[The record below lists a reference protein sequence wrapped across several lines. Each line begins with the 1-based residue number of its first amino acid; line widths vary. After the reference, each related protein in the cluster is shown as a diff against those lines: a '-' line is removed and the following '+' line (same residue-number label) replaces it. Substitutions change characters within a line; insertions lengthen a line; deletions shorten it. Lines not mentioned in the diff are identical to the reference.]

1 MVSKTQKFRL
11 GVFITFISLIMLIFI
26 IMVAGNKLMEKRDYY
41 QIIYKDI
48 SVSGLQVGGSVKY
61 HGINIGRIDDITI
74 DKEDIRNVI
83 VKISIRAGTP
93 VKEDVIASLIP
104 VGITGLLQV
113 ELSGGSNEAEL
124 LEPGSNIRPG
134 TSIFESISG
143 KAEIITEK
151 LEQVLDN
158 LTKITD
164 RNNQEKISEILTSV
178 DSILSVNR
186 GPFNNIMIS
195 MDSIVVNLAQ
205 LTKESSQAVEKLNR
219 IIQSEQFANIM
230 DNSEKVSRDLASADI
245 TQLITDLNKAI
256 NKVND
261 TFAHIDQTHL
271 KTRQDIIQ
279 TIETL
284 RETIDYLNEFSRQ
297 ISEEPSILIRSKKK

>member
-1 MVSKTQKFRL
+1 M
-11 GVFITFISLIMLIFI
+11 
-26 IMVAGNKLMEKRDYY
+26 
-41 QIIYKDI
+41 
-48 SVSGLQVGGSVKY
+48 
-61 HGINIGRIDDITI
+61 
-74 DKEDIRNVI
+74 
-83 VKISIRAGTP
+83 
-93 VKEDVIASLIP
+93 IASLIP

-113 ELSGGSNEAEL
+113 ELSGGTNEAEL

-164 RNNQEKISEILTSV
+164 RNNQEKISGILTSV

-195 MDSIVVNLAQ
+195 MDSIAVNLAQ

-219 IIQSEQFANIM
+219 IIQSEQFANIIN
-230 DNSEKVSRDLASADI
+230 NSEKVSRDLASADI

-256 NKVND
+256 NKVSD

>member
-1 MVSKTQKFRL
+1 MVTKTQKFRL
-11 GVFITFISLIMLIFI
+11 GVFITFISLIMLIFM

-61 HGINIGRIDDITI
+61 HGINIGRVDDITI
-74 DKEDIRNVI
+74 DKDDIRNVI
-83 VKISIRAGTP
+83 VKISIRAGIP

-113 ELSGGSNEAEL
+113 ELSGGTNEAEL
-124 LEPGSNIRPG
+124 LEPGSNIIPG

-151 LEQVLDN
+151 LERVLDN

-164 RNNQEKISEILTSV
+164 RNNQEKISGILTSV
-178 DSILSVNR
+178 DSILSINQE
-186 GPFNNIMIS
+186 PFNNIMIS
-195 MDSIVVNLAQ
+195 MDSIAVNLVQ

-219 IIQSEQFANIM
+219 IIQSEQFANIIN
-230 DNSEKVSRDLASADI
+230 NSEKVSRDLASADI

-256 NKVND
+256 NKVSD

>member
-11 GVFITFISLIMLIFI
+11 GVFITFISIIMLIFI
-26 IMVAGNKLMEKRDYY
+26 IMVTGNKLMAKRDYY

-61 HGINIGRIDDITI
+61 HGINIGRVDDITI
-74 DKEDIRNVI
+74 DKDDIRNVI

-113 ELSGGSNEAEL
+113 ELSGGTNEAEL

-164 RNNQEKISEILTSV
+164 RNNQEKISGILTSV
-178 DSILSVNR
+178 DSILSINQE
-186 GPFNNIMIS
+186 PFNNIMIS
-195 MDSIVVNLAQ
+195 MDSIAVNLAQ

-219 IIQSEQFANIM
+219 IIQSEQFANIIN
-230 DNSEKVSRDLASADI
+230 NSEKVSRDLASADI
-245 TQLITDLNKAI
+245 TKLITDLNKAI
-256 NKVND
+256 NKVSD

>member
-11 GVFITFISLIMLIFI
+11 GVFITFISIIMLIFI
-26 IMVAGNKLMEKRDYY
+26 IMVTGNKLMAKRDYY

-61 HGINIGRIDDITI
+61 HGINIGRVDDITI

-83 VKISIRAGTP
+83 VKISIRAGIP

-113 ELSGGSNEAEL
+113 ELSGGTNEAEL

-164 RNNQEKISEILTSV
+164 RNNQEKISGILTSV
-178 DSILSVNR
+178 DSILFVNR
-186 GPFNNIMIS
+186 EPFNNIMIS
-195 MDSIVVNLAQ
+195 MDSITVNLAQ
-205 LTKESSQAVEKLNR
+205 LTKASSQAVEKLNR
-219 IIQSEQFANIM
+219 MIQSEQFTNIIN
-230 DNSEKVSRDLASADI
+230 NSEKVSRDLASADI

-256 NKVND
+256 NKVSD

>member
-1 MVSKTQKFRL
+1 MVTKTQKFRL

-26 IMVAGNKLMEKRDYY
+26 IMVTGNKLMEKRDYY

-61 HGINIGRIDDITI
+61 HGINIGRVDDITI
-74 DKEDIRNVI
+74 DKDDIRNVI

-113 ELSGGSNEAEL
+113 ELSGGTNEAEL

-164 RNNQEKISEILTSV
+164 RNNQEKISGILTSV
-178 DSILSVNR
+178 DSILSINQE
-186 GPFNNIMIS
+186 PFNNIMIN
-195 MDSIVVNLAQ
+195 MDSIAVNLAQ

-219 IIQSEQFANIM
+219 IIQSEQFANIIN
-230 DNSEKVSRDLASADI
+230 NSEKVSRDLASADI
-245 TQLITDLNKAI
+245 TKLITDLNKAI
-256 NKVND
+256 NKVSD

>member
-11 GVFITFISLIMLIFI
+11 GVFITFISIIMLIFI
-26 IMVAGNKLMEKRDYY
+26 IMVTGNKLMKKRDHY

-74 DKEDIRNVI
+74 DQEDIRNVI

-113 ELSGGSNEAEL
+113 ELSGGTNEAEL

-164 RNNQEKISEILTSV
+164 RNNQEKISGILTSV

-245 TQLITDLNKAI
+245 TKLITDLNKAI
-256 NKVND
+256 NKVSD

-297 ISEEPSILIRSKKK
+297 ISEEPSILIRTKKK